1 MSRSILVTGATGKQ
15 GGAVIDALLKPPT
28 AQAAEDSAPFD
39 ILAVTRDPSS
49 ASATRLAAK
58 SSTIK
63 LVKGDMD
70 NVPALFESARA
81 AAPQGNIWGVYSVQ
95 AVASSGGK
103 PEDAPETKQGI
114 AMVDEAVKA
123 GVQTFVYSSVDRGGD
138 ERSWTNPTPIP
149 HFQTKHLI
157 EQHLREAAGE
167 SKMGWTILRPVIF
180 YDNLAPGFASSMF
193 LTYLRDKMGPKPM
206 PWIATSDIGAF
217 AAAAFRD
224 PTKFNH
230 RALSL
235 GGDAFTFDEM
245 NKAFQKVT
253 GKPAPT
259 TFSFLTWPLGFVKE
273 VRTMVDWF
281 KDEGYQVD
289 AKALREIKPDLLD
302 VEGWLRKDSKF
313 NKVD

>member
-28 AQAAEDSAPFD
+28 SQAAEDSAPFD

-81 AAPQGNIWGVYSVQ
+81 VSPNGQIWGVYSVQ
-95 AVASSGGK
+95 AVATSSAK
-103 PEDAPETKQGI
+103 PEDAPETKQGV

-123 GVQTFVYSSVDRGGD
+123 GVQTFVYSSVDRGGE
-138 ERSWTNPTPIP
+138 ERSWNNPTPVP
-149 HFQTKHLI
+149 HFKTKHLI
-157 EQHLREAAGE
+157 EQHLRKAAGD
-167 SKMGWTILRPVIF
+167 KMGWTILRPVIF
-180 YDNLAPGFASSMF
+180 YDNLAPGFPTAMF
-193 LTYLRDKMGPKPM
+193 LTYLRDKMGSKPM

-217 AAAAFRD
+217 GAAAFRN
-224 PTKFNH
+224 PAKLNH

-235 GGDAFTFDEM
+235 GGDVFTFDDM
-245 NKAFQKVT
+245 NKTFQKVT

-259 TFSFLTWPLGFVKE
+259 TFSFLTWPLGLVKD
-273 VRTMVDWF
+273 VRLMVNWF
-281 KDEGYQVD
+281 KDEGYKVN
-289 AKALREIKPDLLD
+289 ANELREIHPGLLD
-302 VEGWLRKDSKF
+302 FEGWLRKDSKF
-313 NKVD
+313 DKVN